1 MTLKPLLCSL
11 WHGVGEF
18 ASWKGSLTTV
28 ATSTFTTVLVCL
40 AFVPKKQKR
49 NQLPPSRLNDADP
62 SSKKGPRGSQWKCLH
77 QIMPW
82 CQMKHHQLKLTTLQ
96 FHCVCVCVCAH
107 WTAMSTSFFCW
118 HYQTHS
124 DKKKYSVATLRIEEK
139 KNGSI
144 GQVSVCL
151 PDCAMF
157 TVDIKIPPID
167 QRFFFWTSLIVA
179 NGHTTEAHRKTG
191 TLAATGR
198 SITTDRR
205 SRLMDKRWW
214 GQSLV

>member
-1 MTLKPLLCSL
+1 MKVSPPNNAMMSNEAPPVEADHSPVPL
-11 WHGVGEF
+11 
-18 ASWKGSLTTV
+18 
-28 ATSTFTTVLVCL
+28 
-40 AFVPKKQKR
+40 
-49 NQLPPSRLNDADP
+49 
-62 SSKKGPRGSQWKCLH
+62 
-77 QIMPW
+77 
-82 CQMKHHQLKLTTLQ
+82 
-96 FHCVCVCVCAH
+96 CVCVCAH

-167 QRFFFWTSLIVA
+167 QRFFF
-179 NGHTTEAHRKTG
+179 
-191 TLAATGR
+191 GR
-198 SITTDRR
+198 A
-205 SRLMDKRWW
+205 
-214 GQSLV
+214 